1 MEIGNKINQLRKLS
15 GMTQEQLAENL
26 NVSRQTISK
35 WESDSTSPDLESM
48 VKISRIF
55 HVSLDDL
62 LKEGE
67 AGVADKTEG
76 QITLEDLMKINL
88 YNRKMT
94 LLLIGG
100 LIFIM
105 VSILNFAY
113 VIALQSTTLSTQYML
128 YRYIVTGQY
137 ENAPIDY
144 MRLMLPSI
152 AAAAIGVILF
162 ISYAME
168 RRNRNDRE
176 YGNRISHRL

>member
-15 GMTQEQLAENL
+15 GMTQEQLAEKL

-35 WESDSTSPDLESM
+35 WESDSTSPDLESI

-67 AGVADKTEG
+67 AGVANKNDE
-76 QITLEDLMKINL
+76 QLTLEDLMKINL
-88 YNRKMT
+88 HNRKMT
-94 LLLIGG
+94 LLLISG

-144 MRLMLPSI
+144 MRLMIPSI
-152 AAAAIGVILF
+152 IAAAIGVILF
-162 ISYAME
+162 ISYTIE
-168 RRNRNDRE
+168 RRKKGD
-176 YGNRISHRL
+176 

>member
-1 MEIGNKINQLRKLS
+1 MKIGNKINQLRKLS
-15 GMTQEQLAENL
+15 GMTQEQLAEKL

-35 WESDSTSPDLESM
+35 WESDSTPPDLESI

-67 AGVADKTEG
+67 TGVANKNDE
-76 QITLEDLMKINL
+76 QLTLEDLMKINL
-88 YNRKMT
+88 HNRKMT
-94 LLLIGG
+94 LLLISG

-144 MRLMLPSI
+144 MRLMIPSI
-152 AAAAIGVILF
+152 IAAAIGVILF
-162 ISYAME
+162 ISYTIE
-168 RRNRNDRE
+168 RRKKGD
-176 YGNRISHRL
+176 